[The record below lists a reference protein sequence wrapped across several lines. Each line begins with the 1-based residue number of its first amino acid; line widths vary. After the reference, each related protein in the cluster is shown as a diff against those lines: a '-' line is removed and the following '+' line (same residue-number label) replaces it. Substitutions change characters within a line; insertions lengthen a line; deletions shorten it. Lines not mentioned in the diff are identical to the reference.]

1 MLVDKQ
7 YEKAMNTHN
16 FGFFNRM
23 LDYCKHTVDENASAR
38 KTTLSTHLE
47 NAKKEYAD
55 TPEAQEL
62 IKSAESMMDIQN
74 YTVVEDINNRTCKR
88 TLLTNQALD
97 SKDYL
102 EDFIREYERIFKI
115 VYNSK
120 ISNASLITSLN
131 RFSSGYGNKH
141 SNFASSLI
149 NNFPTADNI
158 QKVQSFL
165 DAIGFNVDSVEPYQ
179 GKKACYNVSIKK
191 PLNGKKR

>member
-1 MLVDKQ
+1 M
-7 YEKAMNTHN
+7 
-16 FGFFNRM
+16 
-23 LDYCKHTVDENASAR
+23 
-38 KTTLSTHLE
+38 
-47 NAKKEYAD
+47 
-55 TPEAQEL
+55 

-74 YTVVEDINNRTCKR
+74 YTVVEDIINRIQQKDF
-88 TLLTNQALD
+88 TNKTALD

-120 ISNASLITSLN
+120 TSNASLITSLN

-191 PLNGKKR
+191 PLNGKEIITCTLYIHSVLMLSKKASGSCVFSARPIIIIFWTLSMR